1 MGFMKPK
8 KSKPTSRKPARHTQ
22 LVPPIPAVWEELHR
36 RIATRAY
43 EIYEQR
49 VRQSPVDDWLQA
61 EQEIQKKT
69 KVRKAKGVR
78 TRLR

>member
-22 LVPPIPAVWEELHR
+22 LAPPTPAVREELHR
-36 RIATRAY
+36 RITTRAY

-49 VRQSPVDDWLQA
+49 VRQGPVGDWLQA
-61 EQEIQKKT
+61 EREIVKEKPPRPKT
-69 KVRKAKGVR
+69 R
-78 TRLR
+78 